1 MSNTLAVGSGVFCNV
16 AKVCA
21 HLVLRILKRAPQVVR
36 ILNRIHA
43 KNTKKPSK
51 KTFSV
56 RIVVAIK
63 LFGESREITK
73 SFIATTILTK
83 KNFLEGFFVFFA

>member
-1 MSNTLAVGSGVFCNV
+1 M
-16 AKVCA
+16 CA

-36 ILNRIHA
+36 IPNRIHA

-51 KTFSV
+51 KFFLV

-63 LFGESREITK
+63 LLVISRLSPN
-73 SFIATTILTK
+73 SFIATTILTE
-83 KNFLEGFFVFFA
+83 NVFLEGFFVFFT